1 MKKPTILCMLSE
13 LCTFKTLLT
22 MKLAALLIVFATLQ
36 SIGNSYSQTM
46 EVTLDFR
53 NAPIAQVFQ
62 EIEKQSNFRFLYIN
76 ETVKDKMATLNVKKE
91 NLDKVLDK
99 LLADVDM
106 KYTVLE
112 NNLIVITPISLTS
125 KQGIQ
130 IKGKV
135 TAVTSGESLPGVNVL
150 EKGTMNGAVTDLNG
164 NYTIIVSGQ
173 DAVLVFSSVGYT
185 QEEVA
190 VGNQTTIN
198 MTLVESIEALD
209 EVVVVG
215 YGTVL
220 KKDVTTA
227 IAKVD
232 PTEIPAAANSNVND
246 LLFGRAAGLRVTQQS
261 AQPGGQI
268 DLSVRGR
275 GDFKDPDQGQPL
287 IVVDGVVV
295 PNTALEPGIN
305 FAEINNVRRGALA
318 GINPNDI
325 ESIEGLK
332 DGAASIYGVEAANGV
347 ILITTKKGKEGR
359 MNVSYGGSHSWS
371 KNMPYLEALN
381 ATEYMTYFN
390 RLTQDK
396 YLADSSMQPFG

>member
-150 EKGTMNGAVTDLNG
+150 EKGTMNGAVTDLDG
-164 NYTIIVSGQ
+164 NYTITVSGS
-173 DAVLVFSSVGYT
+173 DAVLVFSSVGYV

-190 VGNQTTIN
+190 VRNQTTIN
-198 MTLVESIEALD
+198 MTMVESIEALD
-209 EVVVVG
+209 EVVVIG
-215 YGTVL
+215 YGTSL
-220 KKDVTTA
+220 KRDVTTA
-227 IAKVD
+227 IASID
-232 PTEIPAAANSNVND
+232 PEDIPKAANGNIND
-246 LLFGRAAGLRVTQQS
+246 LLFGRAAGLQVSQQS
-261 AQPGGQI
+261 AQPGGGI
-268 DLSVRGR
+268 NLRIRGR
-275 GDFKDPDQGQPL
+275 EENPL
-287 IVVDGVVV
+287 IVVDGVGI
-295 PNTALEPGIN
+295 PRNGLEPGVN
-305 FAEINNVRRGALA
+305 FTEIDGVQRSGLA
-318 GINPNDI
+318 GLNPSDI
-325 ESIEGLK
+325 ESIEVLK
-332 DGAASIYGVEAANGV
+332 DASA
-347 ILITTKKGKEGR
+347 
-359 MNVSYGGSHSWS
+359 S
-371 KNMPYLEALN
+371 
-381 ATEYMTYFN
+381 
-390 RLTQDK
+390 
-396 YLADSSMQPFG
+396 